1 MLPRDVSSATMTW
14 PGGALCF
21 IATVATRTD
30 EPCFVHPL
38 HKECRSFQSQL
49 SCPLTISADLA
60 NSFPPNNSV
69 LAYPASANPF
79 PPLTTPATIRG
90 TPTRQPR
97 QRLPPRKLS
106 SHPSAIIPLLEEAG
120 SRKKE
125 CPARTGDPAHGCGL
139 SWRMLALRHGYHS
152 LQICCRVSSL
162 VWLSF
167 ILTPVETVPDPT

>member
-1 MLPRDVSSATMTW
+1 MDPAFGHL
-14 PGGALCF
+14 
-21 IATVATRTD
+21 
-30 EPCFVHPL
+30 L
-38 HKECRSFQSQL
+38 HKECRSFHTQL
-49 SCPLTISADLA
+49 SCPLTGSTDLA

-69 LAYPASANPF
+69 LPYPASATPF
-79 PPLTTPATIRG
+79 PPLTTPATLRDI
-90 TPTRQPR
+90 PTRQPR

-139 SWRMLALRHGYHS
+139 SWKMLALWHGYRS
-152 LQICCRVSSL
+152 LQICCRSSSL
-162 VWLSF
+162 AWLSF